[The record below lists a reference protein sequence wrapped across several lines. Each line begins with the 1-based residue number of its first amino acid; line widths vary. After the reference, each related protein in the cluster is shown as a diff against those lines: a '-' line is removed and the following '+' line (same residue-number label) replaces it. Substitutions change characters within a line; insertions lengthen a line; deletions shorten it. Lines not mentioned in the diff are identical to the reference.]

1 MSIVKSP
8 GTLFLSLN
16 VVITLCNF
24 SPVGQEIAF
33 GKAII
38 TRFLHRIIDE
48 FETPNLTPGIPIRR
62 PRKGNRENY
71 YHFHKIIS

>member
-48 FETPNLTPGIPIRR
+48 FETPNLTRNNVPGLLTILIKIRA
-62 PRKGNRENY
+62 PR
-71 YHFHKIIS
+71 